1 MMKRTFIFVMAALT
15 TFGGHDMVTPAI
27 GAEVTVKALTAL
39 PKNRYTNKPFWVFLE
54 DVNANGKGVLQ
65 LKYIGGPEAV
75 PVREQMG
82 ALARGIFDLFFG
94 PASYFGGRVPETT
107 AVNASNMT
115 AMELRRNGALK
126 LLSKAYNKRANAEYL
141 GYFGSGY
148 SLALYLTNPPKMT
161 ADGQVAVKGL
171 KIRGSTVFLPFMR
184 SLGINMI
191 SIPVPQMYTALERGV
206 VEGAGWTT
214 IIGAA
219 GWGKF
224 LKYRVRPFF
233 YQGDMGIAMNLKSF
247 QSLPKG
253 ARDYLMKMV
262 VKHEAL
268 AHEWYAKAQED
279 ESKRLRSVGVK
290 DVVMKGKV
298 AQKFLKTA
306 YDSLWASMQS
316 RLSKAEVDALRGKF
330 FKK

>member
-1 MMKRTFIFVMAALT
+1 MIKRTFVFVAAMLAIF
-15 TFGGHDMVTPAI
+15 GWHDMVTPAI
-27 GAEVTVKALTAL
+27 GAEVTVKTLTAL
-39 PKNRYTNKPFWVFLE
+39 PKNRYTNKPFWAFFE

-82 ALARGIFDLFFG
+82 ALARGIIDMFFG

-107 AVNASNMT
+107 AVNGSNMT
-115 AMELRRNGALK
+115 AMELRKNGALK

-148 SLALYLTNPPKMT
+148 SLALYLTNPPKMK
-161 ADGQVAVKGL
+161 ADGQIDMKGL
-171 KIRGSTVFLPFMR
+171 KLRGSTVFRPFMR
-184 SLGINMI
+184 ALEINMI

-233 YQGDMGIAMNLKSF
+233 YQGDMGIAMNLKTYK
-247 QSLPKG
+247 SLPKS
-253 ARDYLMKMV
+253 ARDYLMKKV

-268 AHEWYAKAQED
+268 AHEWYAKAEKD
-279 ESKRLRSVGVK
+279 EAKRLRSVGVQ
-290 DVVMKGKV
+290 DVVMKGKA
-298 AQKFLKTA
+298 AQKFRKTA
-306 YDSLWASMQS
+306 YDALWASMQS
-316 RLSKAEVDALRGKF
+316 RLSKAEVDELRGKF
-330 FKK
+330 FKQ